1 MYLLHENFIKIAKE
15 LSSKTAIKDKA
26 TGKDITYGKALIATL
41 ILSKKFKNYKDNFLG
56 IMLPTSSGCILTILS
71 ALMAGKI
78 PVMINYSTGASNN
91 IKFAQKK
98 CNFKTV
104 ITSKALLQK
113 IECPFVE
120 GMVFIEDIVNSI
132 SVSER
137 IMAAL
142 TSKMPLALLLSKI
155 YKWNL
160 DDTAVI
166 LFTSGS
172 ENDPKAVQL
181 SHKNICSNIESFIQ
195 VFSLSEKDIMLANLP
210 LFHVFGLTVNM
221 WTPLHFGMTIITY
234 SNPLEYKT
242 IVNIIKNDKPTIMV
256 GTPSFLSGYLRAS
269 TEGDFKSLKFV
280 ISGADKC
287 PDSLREGYLKK
298 HKITIY
304 EGYGTTETSPV
315 ISVNTPAFNKPGSIG
330 KPIPNVDV
338 KIENY
343 LTGEICKPNEI
354 GKIVVKGD
362 LVMKGYFDDFEQTS
376 LKIRG
381 GWYDTGDMGYIDEDG
396 FLWYAGR
403 LMRFVKIGGEM
414 ISLVKV
420 ENTLEKY
427 LPKDVE
433 CCIVEIPDAIKG
445 AKIIAVVT
453 KPVDEQKIIK
463 QMSNEL
469 PNIALPKKFIVI
481 NELPKMGSGKIDLRK
496 TTELVKEIL
505 SK

>member
-1 MYLLHENFIKIAKE
+1 MYLLHENFVKIAKK

-41 ILSKKFKNYKDNFLG
+41 ILSKRFKNNKDNFLG
-56 IMLPTSSGCILTILS
+56 IMLPTSGGCIITVLS

-98 CNFKTV
+98 CNFNTV

-113 IECPFVE
+113 IECPFVD

-132 SVSER
+132 SASER
-137 IMAAL
+137 IKAAL
-142 TSKMPLALLLSKI
+142 TSKMPLTLLLSKI
-155 YKWNL
+155 HKWDL

-181 SHKNICSNIESFIQ
+181 SHKNISSNIESFIQ
-195 VFSLSEKDIMLANLP
+195 VFPIGEKDIMLANLP

-234 SNPLEYKT
+234 PNPLEYKA
-242 IVNIIKNDKPTIMV
+242 IVNIIKNDNPTILV
-256 GTPSFLSGYLRAS
+256 GTPAFLSVYLGAS

-287 PDSLREGYLKK
+287 PDSLMEGYLKK

-315 ISVNTPAFNKPGSIG
+315 ISVNTPSFNKPGSIG
-330 KPIPNVDV
+330 KPIPNVTV

-343 LTGEICKPNEI
+343 STGEQCKPNEI
-354 GKIVVKGD
+354 GKILVKGD
-362 LVMKGYFDDFEQTS
+362 LVMKGYYDDFEQTS

-396 FLWYAGR
+396 FLWHAGR

-414 ISLVKV
+414 VSLVKV

-433 CCIVEIPDAIKG
+433 CCVVEIPDAIKG

-453 KPVDEQKIIK
+453 KPIDEQKIIK
-463 QMSNEL
+463 QMSNDL

-481 NELPKMGSGKIDLRK
+481 DELPKMGSGKIDFRK
-496 TTELVKEIL
+496 TTELVKELI

>member
-142 TSKMPLALLLSKI
+142 TSKMPLTLLLSKI

-343 LTGEICKPNEI
+343 ITGEICKPNEI
-354 GKIVVKGD
+354 GKIVVKGN

-403 LMRFVKIGGEM
+403 SMRFVKIGGEM

>member
-142 TSKMPLALLLSKI
+142 TSKMPLTLLLSKI

-172 ENDPKAVQL
+172 ENNPKAVQL

-343 LTGEICKPNEI
+343 ITGEICKPNEI
-354 GKIVVKGD
+354 GKIVVKGN

-403 LMRFVKIGGEM
+403 SMRFVKIGGEM